1 MIKVSGV
8 EKRFGDFVALRS
20 IDFEIESGKIYG
32 LVGINGAGKSTLLRT
47 LAGIYRADKGEVTYD
62 GTPVFDNPLVKRRIV
77 FVADEL
83 YLPNGRNMQSMA
95 RQYDRLYGRFN
106 YKKFSE
112 LSAAFDLDIK
122 KSHNTFSKGM
132 RRQAA
137 TILALSVEPDYIF
150 FDETFDGLD
159 PFKRGYIKRLI
170 AEDVK
175 SRGATAIITSHS
187 LRELEDICD
196 KLSVLDK
203 GGLVFDCDV
212 GNISIGAVM
221 VQIAF
226 DEDFGEEKFS
236 DFDIISF
243 VKRGSVAT
251 LVLRGEE
258 GAVREA
264 LEAMSPKL
272 LEALPLTLEEAFN
285 MELSSRGVN
294 SLLFAKE
301 GEEAHRE

>member
-8 EKRFGDFVALRS
+8 EKRFGDFIALRS
-20 IDFEIESGKIYG
+20 IDFEIEGGKIYG

-47 LAGIYRADKGEVTYD
+47 ISGIYRAERGEVLYD
-62 GTPVFDNPLVKRRIV
+62 GAPVFDNPDVKRRIV

-95 RQYDRLYGRFN
+95 SQYDRLYGKFN

-112 LSAAFDLDIK
+112 LSAAFDLDTK
-122 KSHNTFSKGM
+122 KAFNTFSKGM

-159 PFKRGYIKRLI
+159 PFKRGYIKKLI
-170 AEDVK
+170 SEDVR

-196 KLSVLDK
+196 KLCVLDR

-212 GNISIGAVM
+212 GRISLGAIK

-226 DEDFGEEKFS
+226 EGDFDESNFS
-236 DFDIISF
+236 DFDVVSF
-243 VKRGSVAT
+243 AKRGSVAT
-251 LVLRGEE
+251 LVVRGEE
-258 GAVREA
+258 ERVKAA
-264 LEAMSPKL
+264 LSEMHPKL
-272 LEALPLTLEEAFN
+272 LETLPLSLEEAFN
-285 MELSSRGVN
+285 MELSARGV
-294 SLLFAKE
+294 SAMLLFDEKKE
-301 GEEAHRE
+301 GENE

>member
-8 EKRFGDFVALRS
+8 EKKFGDFTALRS
-20 IDFEIESGKIYG
+20 INFEIEDGKIYG

-47 LAGIYRADKGEVTYD
+47 LAGIYRADAGEVTCD
-62 GTPVFDNPLVKRRIV
+62 GISVFDNPEVKRRIV

-106 YKKFSE
+106 YRKFSE
-112 LSAAFDLDIK
+112 LSLAFDLDIK

-132 RRQAA
+132 KRQAA

-159 PFKRGYIKRLI
+159 PFKRGYIKKLI

-175 SRGATAIITSHS
+175 SRGMTAIITSHS

-196 KLSVLDK
+196 KLCVLDK

-212 GNISIGAVM
+212 GNISMGVTK
-221 VQIAF
+221 VQVALEGDF
-226 DEDFGEEKFS
+226 DESHFS
-236 DFDIISF
+236 ALDIISYS
-243 VKRGSVAT
+243 KRGSVAT
-251 LVLRGEE
+251 IIVRGEE
-258 GAVREA
+258 ARVKATLTE
-264 LEAMSPKL
+264 MHPKL
-272 LEALPLTLEEAFN
+272 LETLPLSLEEAFN

-294 SLLFAKE
+294 ALLLDGAGEE
-301 GEEAHRE
+301 GEK